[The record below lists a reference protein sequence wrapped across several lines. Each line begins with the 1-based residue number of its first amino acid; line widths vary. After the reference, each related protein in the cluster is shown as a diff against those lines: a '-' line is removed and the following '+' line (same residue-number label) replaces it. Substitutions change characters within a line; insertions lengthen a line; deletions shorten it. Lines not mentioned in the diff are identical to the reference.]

1 MATQDY
7 SDAANSYNLKFSGQ
21 SRSAASSAAVS
32 ANHQWDRDNLLHFI
46 EDNFKSGIRNSISVE
61 DLRAFFHI
69 LVKSVRNQVDD
80 RSYGILASST
90 MRVGTGAADRYYYC
104 SQTYGWN
111 FYSWSQYTT
120 AALDAN
126 TTVPN
131 ISGLHSATGI
141 VAPFDLYNFGCRLT
155 LLNDTST
162 GDVDIKFYYGDS
174 DENASAN
181 IQNMTYIGQVPTKSL
196 AVTDTGYDAIMTSN
210 IKVPAGKRVFMFIK
224 NTGGTSGTEYLRI
237 SWTMHYETHS
247 ANWTV

>member
-1 MATQDY
+1 MPTQDY

-21 SRSAASSAAVS
+21 SRSAATPASVSS
-32 ANHQWDRDNLLHFI
+32 NHQWDRDNLLHFI
-46 EDNFKSGIRNSISVE
+46 EDNFKSGIRNSVSVE

-80 RSYGILASST
+80 RSYGILAAST
-90 MRVGTGAADRYYYC
+90 MRISTGAANRYYYG
-104 SQTYGWN
+104 SQTYGWA
-111 FYSWSQYTT
+111 YHIWSQYTT
-120 AALDAN
+120 SDLDN
-126 TTVPN
+126 TTLPS
-131 ISGLHSATGI
+131 ISGLHSITGV

-155 LLNDTST
+155 LMNDTST

-196 AVTDTGYDAIMTSN
+196 AVTGYDAVMTSTV
-210 IKVPAGKRVFMFIK
+210 KVPAGKRVYMFVR
-224 NTGGTSGTEYLRI
+224 NTGWTSGTEYLRI
-237 SWTMHYETHS
+237 SWTMFYETHS

>member
-1 MATQDY
+1 MPTQDY

-21 SRSAASSAAVS
+21 SRSAATPASVSS
-32 ANHQWDRDNLLHFI
+32 NHQWDRDNLLHFI
-46 EDNFKSGIRNSISVE
+46 EDNFKSGIRNSVSVE

-80 RSYGILASST
+80 SSYGILAAST
-90 MRVGTGAADRYYYC
+90 MRISTGAANRYYYG
-104 SQTYGWN
+104 SQTYGWA
-111 FYSWSQYTT
+111 YHIWSQYTT
-120 AALDAN
+120 SDLDN
-126 TTVPN
+126 TTLPS
-131 ISGLHSATGI
+131 ISGLHSITGV

-155 LLNDTST
+155 LMNDTST

-196 AVTDTGYDAIMTSN
+196 AVTDTGYDAVMTSTV
-210 IKVPAGKRVFMFIK
+210 KVPAGKRVYMFVR
-224 NTGGTSGTEYLRI
+224 NTGWTSGTEYLRI
-237 SWTMHYETHS
+237 SWTMFYETHS